1 MSNIPPAVARFL
13 SGRRIAVAGVSRSSS
28 APANA
33 IFKRLRETGHEV
45 FALNPN
51 AVTVEGESCYRSI
64 SDVSGT
70 VDGLMVV
77 THPRDAELVV
87 KEALARGI
95 SQIWFHRSFG
105 QGSVSEAAI
114 AACRAAAVE
123 PIIGGCPLMYCGR
136 IDPAHKAFRWVLR
149 LQRRVPG

>member
-1 MSNIPPAVARFL
+1 MADIPQAVVRFL
-13 SGRRIAVAGVSRSSS
+13 SGKRLAVAGVSRNSS

-33 IFKRLRETGHEV
+33 IFRRLRETGHEV
-45 FALNPN
+45 IALNPN
-51 AVTVEGESCYRSI
+51 APMVEGEACYRSI
-64 SDVSGT
+64 SDIPGT

-87 KEALARGI
+87 KEALARGV
-95 SQIWFHRSFG
+95 SQVWFHRSFG
-105 QGSVSEAAI
+105 KGSVSEAAV
-114 AACRAAAVE
+114 AACRAASVE
-123 PIIGGCPLMYCGR
+123 PIIGGCPLMYCGS